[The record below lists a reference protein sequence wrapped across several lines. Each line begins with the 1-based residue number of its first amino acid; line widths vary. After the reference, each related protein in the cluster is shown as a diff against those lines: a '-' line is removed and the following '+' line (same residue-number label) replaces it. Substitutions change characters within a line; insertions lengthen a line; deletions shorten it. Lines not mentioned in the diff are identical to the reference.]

1 LLYYVVMEKSDR
13 VSNSGVDT
21 PEIIQTPNGISQQ
34 PSEDI
39 SELPATELIPPPKTG
54 KKWLIP
60 VLVGITV
67 LSLSTA
73 GFFAYQNFQM
83 VRQKAG
89 QLLPTISPSASTP
102 TATAPTFGPTTK
114 PSMVHTNSFN
124 YNNFTISYPDS
135 WTFLDMSTSEDFP
148 IKERLFPLYA
158 SEKVIALNKN
168 GIYLI
173 ITIEEDRGAGVGGI
187 FIDDG
192 QYNDFIADKDKVIIK
207 NSTFCLRKSHYS
219 SSSLLESHSGP
230 YAWSCLVEYLPNKT
244 TQSGKVFKG
253 YENVIKR
260 NGYTYNFIIVSE
272 KGGQTP
278 PELQSEIITIL
289 QSIDW

>member
-1 LLYYVVMEKSDR
+1 MEKS
-13 VSNSGVDT
+13 NEITNPETNT
-21 PEIIQTPNGISQQ
+21 PEGVQTQAGISQQ
-34 PSEDI
+34 PNTTPEQP
-39 SELPATELIPPPKTG
+39 LTKPALPPKTG

-89 QLLPTISPSASTP
+89 QLQPTISPSASTP
-102 TATAPTFGPTTK
+102 TVTVPTSGSATK
-114 PSMVHTNSFN
+114 PSIVHTNSFN

-148 IKERLFPLYA
+148 IKERLSPLYA

-173 ITIEEDRGAGVGGI
+173 ITIEEERSGAGAGGI
-187 FIDDG
+187 FIDDE
-192 QYNDFIADKDKVIIK
+192 QYNEFIADKDKVIIK
-207 NSTFCLRKSHYS
+207 NSTFYLRKSHHS
-219 SSSLLESHSGP
+219 SFSLLESHSGP
-230 YAWSCLVEYLPNKT
+230 YVWSCLVEYLPNKT

-278 PELQSEIITIL
+278 PELQSEIITVL